1 MANGTGNA
9 GLITRLRSFFSTDLA
24 MDLGT
29 ANTLIYARGKGIVV
43 NEPSVVAIDKRTRKV
58 VSVGKEAKVMFG
70 KTPQDIITIRPLKDG
85 VIADFE
91 AAKIMISTLI
101 SKAKLAAFILKPTI
115 IIGVPSGITQ
125 VEKKAVIES
134 ALETGMG
141 RVHLIEEPMAAAIGT
156 NMPIHESRANL
167 IVDIGGGTTEVAI
180 ISMFATAYSESI
192 RVAGDE
198 LDDSIVKYLRRKN
211 GLEVGV
217 FEAERIKILVGSAHE
232 SETRLETEAAGRDIS
247 GGLPRRMKVDDV
259 MIREAM
265 AEPVKAIVDSV
276 HRAMSGVS
284 AEMAADITS
293 RGVVLAGGGALIRGL
308 NKRIQQD
315 MGLPVYRS
323 RDPLTAIVRGAGRV
337 LENFDFFR
345 RVIIN

>member
-1 MANGTGNA
+1 MRRY
-9 GLITRLRSFFSTDLA
+9 LVTDLA

-29 ANTLIYARGKGIVV
+29 ANTLIHASGQGIVV
-43 NEPSVVAIDKRTRKV
+43 NEPSVVAVDQRTKKV
-58 VSVGKEAKVMFG
+58 VSVGVEAKAMYG
-70 KTPQDIITIRPLKDG
+70 KTPQDIVTIRPLKDG

-101 SKAKLAAFILKPTI
+101 SKAKLKAFILKPTI

-134 ALETGMG
+134 AMETGMG
-141 RVHLIEEPMAAAIGT
+141 RVYLVEEPMAAAIGT
-156 NMPIHESRANL
+156 NMPIHQSRANL

-198 LDDSIVKYLRRKN
+198 LDDSIVKYLRRSHS
-211 GLEVGV
+211 LDVGV
-217 FEAERIKILVGSAHE
+217 FEAERIKILVGSAF
-232 SETRLETEAAGRDIS
+232 ETEQKLETEVAGRDLS
-247 GGLPRRMKVDDV
+247 TGLPRRLLVNDT

-276 HRAMSGVS
+276 HRAMYGVS

-308 NKRIQQD
+308 GKRIQHD
-315 MGLPVYRS
+315 MGLPVHRS
-323 RDPLTAIVRGAGRV
+323 RDPLTAIVRGAGKVLDNFEVFKRV
-337 LENFDFFR
+337 
-345 RVIIN
+345 VIN

>member
-1 MANGTGNA
+1 M
-9 GLITRLRSFFSTDLA
+9 RSFFATDLA

-43 NEPSVVAIDKRTRKV
+43 NEPSVVAIDNKTKRV
-58 VSVGKEAKVMFG
+58 VRVGTEAKVMYG
-70 KTPQDIITIRPLKDG
+70 KTPHDIITIRPLKDG
-85 VIADFE
+85 VIADFD

-101 SKAKLAAFILKPTI
+101 AKAKLSSFILKPTI

-134 ALETGMG
+134 AVETGMG
-141 RVHLIEEPMAAAIGT
+141 KVYLVEEPMAAAIGT

-198 LDDSIVKYLRRKN
+198 LDDSIVKYIRRSH
-211 GLEVGV
+211 GLDIGV
-217 FEAERIKILVGSAHE
+217 FEAERVKILIGSAFA
-232 SETRLETEAAGRDIS
+232 TDARLEAEVAGRDIAS
-247 GGLPRRMKVDDV
+247 GLPRRLLVNDT

-293 RGVVLAGGGALIRGL
+293 RGVVLAGGGALIRNL
-308 NKRIQQD
+308 NKRIQHD
-315 MGLPVYRS
+315 MGLPVHRS
-323 RDPLTAIVRGAGRV
+323 RDPLTAIVRGVGRV
-337 LENFDFFR
+337 LEDFDVFH
-345 RVIIN
+345 RVVIN